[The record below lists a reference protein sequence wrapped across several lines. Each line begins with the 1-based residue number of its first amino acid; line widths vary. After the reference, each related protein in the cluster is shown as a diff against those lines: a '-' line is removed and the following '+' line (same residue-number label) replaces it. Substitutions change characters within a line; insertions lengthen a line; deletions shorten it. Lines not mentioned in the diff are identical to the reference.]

1 MQVREAQATEEL
13 TATAALLVEL
23 KARAAQGEAESAQ
36 QKQQIQTL
44 RQEYRMTVTKL
55 DDKARSL
62 PKRYARIVPILC
74 RVYCIHKSP
83 HSSCTV
89 PNGCAAPAALSKHA
103 SAAMLRMHSS

>member
-44 RQEYRMTVTKL
+44 RQEYRTTVTKL
-55 DDKARSL
+55 DDKVRNL
-62 PKRYARIVPILC
+62 PTR
-74 RVYCIHKSP
+74 
-83 HSSCTV
+83 
-89 PNGCAAPAALSKHA
+89 
-103 SAAMLRMHSS
+103 